1 MIVPSV
7 QSIQTAH
14 LMFFVLLVTPAL
26 ESLVG
31 GWMFFCEVLVFEPGI
46 VGNPLPGTWSPH
58 QVFFF
63 RFAPENFASLT
74 RDKGFR
80 PHRLELAHSLSNPDR
95 I

>member
-63 RFAPENFASLT
+63 GS
-74 RDKGFR
+74 R
-80 PHRLELAHSLSNPDR
+80 PRILPHSREIKVFGPTVSS
-95 I
+95 